1 MKKLVWR
8 KIGVFV
14 AAICS
19 VILLKQEV
27 FAASEDIIDMTQ
39 KGSLTV
45 YKYDLTAAEEDGID
59 TSGEKFAN
67 NGKEDEKAKEEF
79 KNYVISGVE
88 FTNKM
93 KYRFYMIFQ
102 KNWKRFWEWII
113 KEEII
118 NIPLQS

>member
-45 YKYDLTAAEEDGID
+45 F
-59 TSGEKFAN
+59 S
-67 NGKEDEKAKEEF
+67 
-79 KNYVISGVE
+79 IS
-88 FTNKM
+88 
-93 KYRFYMIFQ
+93 MI
-102 KNWKRFWEWII
+102 
-113 KEEII
+113 
-118 NIPLQS
+118 